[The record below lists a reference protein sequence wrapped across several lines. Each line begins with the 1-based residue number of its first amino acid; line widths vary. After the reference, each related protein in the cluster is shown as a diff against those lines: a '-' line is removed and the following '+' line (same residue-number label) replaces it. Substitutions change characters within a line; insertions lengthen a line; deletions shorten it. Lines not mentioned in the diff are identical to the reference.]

1 MEYEEEEEW
10 YNYLTMD
17 GTDDYA
23 MIWMEGSDM
32 NTLWVWDPSGATCT
46 LTTDWKTEDMEDG
59 AYGFYVSDPDGTC
72 PYVESE
78 DTLWTYA
85 WLESDEEGNPISVT
99 GPYGNEW
106 LFTEPEDFEDS
117 YYDDYDYDYDYD
129 SYYYEDYD
137 YDYEDYDYYYYDY
150 YSYDEYDY
158 YYYDYSYYDYYYYY
172 YEDYDYY
179 YYDYYY
185 YDYYDYDY
193 YDYYS

>member
-1 MEYEEEEEW
+1 MNSSSTYYYSYYDYSDYYYSYYDYSDYDMNSTSSVYYYDDYYYSYYDYSDYYYEDYDYSEWDYSYDSYDYDYDYDYDMEYESEEEW

-59 AYGFYVSDPDGTC
+59 AYGFYVSDPDGAC

-106 LFTEPEDFEDS
+106 SSNRDWVTLFIRL
-117 YYDDYDYDYDYD
+117 
-129 SYYYEDYD
+129 
-137 YDYEDYDYYYYDY
+137 
-150 YSYDEYDY
+150 
-158 YYYDYSYYDYYYYY
+158 
-172 YEDYDYY
+172 
-179 YYDYYY
+179 
-185 YDYYDYDY
+185 
-193 YDYYS
+193 